1 MRKTK
6 VRRCKICGA
15 KMSPYRI
22 RICEACQEAGMGR
35 EIRGSI
41 DAEELLEVAK
51 AREHFGTYI
60 LDEMSIDEIAAIARL
75 WNAPY
80 CTYGRFRSY
89 VDTMR
94 KLPPKEYLR

>member
-1 MRKTK
+1 
-6 VRRCKICGA
+6 
-15 KMSPYRI
+15 MSPYRI

-35 EIRGSI
+35 KIRRSI

-60 LDEMSIDEIAAIARL
+60 LEEMSIDEVAALARK
-75 WNAPY
+75 WYAPY
-80 CTYGRFRSY
+80 STYGRFRGY
-89 VDTMR
+89 VDEGR

>member
-1 MRKTK
+1 MR
-6 VRRCKICGA
+6 RKIRKCRTCGA
-15 KMSPYRI
+15 ILSETRI
-22 RICEACQEAGMGR
+22 ALCDSCQAAGMGR
-35 EIRGSI
+35 EIRSSI
-41 DAEELLEVAK
+41 DAEELMEVAK

-60 LDEMSIDEIAAIARL
+60 LEEMSIDEVAALARK

-80 CTYGRFRSY
+80 STYGRFRSY

>member
-1 MRKTK
+1 MKKRKT
-6 VRRCKICGA
+6 RRCKICGTEISA
-15 KMSPYRI
+15 YRL
-22 RICEACQEAGMGR
+22 RLCVACQEAGMGR
-35 EIRGSI
+35 KIQGSI

-60 LDEMSIDEIAAIARL
+60 LEEMSIDEIAALARK

-80 CTYGRFRSY
+80 STYGRFRGY
-89 VDTMR
+89 VDAMR

>member
-1 MRKTK
+1 MRKIRK
-6 VRRCKICGA
+6 RRCKICGTEISA
-15 KMSPYRI
+15 YRL
-22 RICEACQEAGMGR
+22 RICVACQEAGMGR
-35 EIRGSI
+35 KIQGRI

-51 AREHFGTYI
+51 AREYFGTYI
-60 LDEMSIDEIAAIARL
+60 LEEMTIDEIAALARL